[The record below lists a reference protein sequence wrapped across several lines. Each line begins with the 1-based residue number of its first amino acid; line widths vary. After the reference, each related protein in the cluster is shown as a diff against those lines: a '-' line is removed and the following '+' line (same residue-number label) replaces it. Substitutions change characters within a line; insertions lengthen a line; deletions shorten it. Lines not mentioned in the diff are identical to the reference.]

1 MQDVEQYSFKSEVA
15 RKLFHLTNLS
25 IPVIYF
31 FLPKS
36 TALAIL
42 IPITLFVVALDIIRF
57 YHQPTANLF
66 NKFFGLLLRSNER
79 DSNHPRLNGATFV
92 LISATICIIIFPKL
106 FAVTGLITLT
116 FADSAAALFG
126 RRFGKRKIFDKSLE
140 GSLAFFIAAC
150 FVILVTPKFNYEI
163 TEYLI
168 GFTAAAIGALAEA
181 VSGFLDNIAIPISVA
196 SILWIGYTLFLPHI
210 DVHMIR

>member
-1 MQDVEQYSFKSEVA
+1 MQDVQHYSFKAEIA

-25 IPVIYF
+25 IPVIYY

-36 TALAIL
+36 TALTIL
-42 IPITLFVVALDIIRF
+42 IPITLIVLAVDVVRF
-57 YHQPTANLF
+57 YHQPTADLF
-66 NKFFGLLLRSNER
+66 NKFFGLLLRSSER
-79 DSNHPRLNGATFV
+79 DNSNPRLNGATLV

-116 FADSAAALFG
+116 FADSAAAIFG
-126 RRFGKRKIFDKSLE
+126 RRFGKRKYFDKSLE

-150 FVILVTPKFNYEI
+150 IVILLTPKFNYEI

-168 GFTAAAIGALAEA
+168 GFTAAAVGALSEA
-181 VSGFLDNIAIPISVA
+181 VSGFIDNIAIPVSVA

-210 DVHMIR
+210 DIYMIR